1 MSIPIHIQAYLDSK
15 IPMFQFVDEVLN
27 DWTGEGC
34 LQFPTLMGTVT
45 AKIGWE
51 GEEGEKA
58 ARANEPIIRDYV
70 RNHPDWH
77 VTRGAHGGIMR
88 ASEKQKKEDALAA
101 KQKAKAELAIA
112 IEATIARKKA
122 EAAAAAQQPDASTA
136 DVIADNTNI
145 ASE

>member
-1 MSIPIHIQAYLDSK
+1 MSIPVHIQSYLDSK
-15 IPMFQFVDEVLN
+15 VPMFQIVDEVLN

-45 AKIGWE
+45 TKLGWIGK
-51 GEEGEKA
+51 EGEKI

-70 RNHPDWH
+70 RNHPDWY

-88 ASEKQKKEDALAA
+88 ASEKQKKEEARLA
-101 KQKAKAELAIA
+101 KEKAKAELVAA
-112 IEATIARKKA
+112 LEAEVARKKA
-122 EAAAAAQQPDASTA
+122 AAQQTIAPEAI
-136 DVIADNTNI
+136 VADNTNI

>member
-1 MSIPIHIQAYLDSK
+1 MSIPLHITAYLDSK
-15 IPMFQFVDEVLN
+15 VPMFQIVDEVLN

-45 AKIGWE
+45 AKMGWE
-51 GEEGEKA
+51 GDEGEKT

-70 RNHPDWH
+70 RNHPDWY

-88 ASEKQKKEDALAA
+88 ASEKQKKEDAKAA
-101 KQKAKAELAIA
+101 KDKAKAELAAA
-112 IEATIARKKA
+112 IEATIAKKKA
-122 EAAAAAQQPDASTA
+122 EAAAQQAAVSAPVT
-136 DVIADNTNI
+136 DNTNI

>member
-1 MSIPIHIQAYLDSK
+1 
-15 IPMFQFVDEVLN
+15 MFQIVDEVLN

-45 AKIGWE
+45 IKMGWE
-51 GEEGEKA
+51 GDEGEKT

-88 ASEKQKKEDALAA
+88 ASEKQKKEEAKAA
-101 KQKAKAELAIA
+101 KEKAKAELAAA
-112 IEATIARKKA
+112 IEATIAKKKA
-122 EAAAAAQQPDASTA
+122 EAEQAAASTA
-136 DVIADNTNI
+136 TTAADTITDNTNI